1 MPAMTWSQR
10 SPALNHS
17 LNTMSIAV
25 LSEGTAE
32 RHHTPSPQSEKRAEF
47 RLNRCRNKNGRV
59 ANLAQRGGNGDDMD
73 RRLGGDALGTR
84 RADRMQRRCAP
95 PKIYR

>member
-47 RLNRCRNKNGRV
+47 RLNRCRNANGPV
-59 ANLAQRGGNGDDMD
+59 ANLAQRRRSDNDMD
-73 RRLGGDALGTR
+73 KRRGGDALDPSCRWDATTM
-84 RADRMQRRCAP
+84 RAPEDLP
-95 PKIYR
+95 